1 MTIVALI
8 DFSAVT
14 DRVFET
20 AATLATSLK
29 GRVVLFHVVQ
39 PSQMTTPANPTPEA
53 VEATLAAGEESADR
67 RLSRY
72 EKRLQ
77 LENVSVTKVLLRGV
91 PVPQIM
97 EWSAKL
103 GASFLVMGS
112 HGQGPVAGRLVG
124 SVTEGVLRQAKC
136 PVIIVPHPK
145 LSRSRQP
152 WL

>member
-20 AATLATSLK
+20 AANLAGSFK

-39 PSQMTTPANPTPEA
+39 PSQMATPANPTPEA
-53 VEATLAAGEESADR
+53 VEATMAAGEQSADR

-77 LENVSVTKVLLRGV
+77 LENVNVTKVLLRGV
-91 PVPQIM
+91 PVPQIL
-97 EWSAKL
+97 EWSTKL

-112 HGQGPVAGRLVG
+112 HGESPIAGRLVG
-124 SVTEGVLRQAKC
+124 SNTEGVLRQARC
-136 PVIIVPHPK
+136 PVIVVPHPK

>member
-20 AATLATSLK
+20 ATNLADSLK

-39 PSQMTTPANPTPEA
+39 PSQVASPASPAPEA
-53 VEATLAAGEESADR
+53 VEAALAASEQSADH
-67 RLSRY
+67 RLGRY

-77 LENVSVTKVLLRGV
+77 LDSVGVTKVLLRGV
-91 PVPQIM
+91 PVPQIL
-97 EWSAKL
+97 EWSVKL

-112 HGQGPVAGRLVG
+112 HGQSPIAGRLVG
-124 SVTEGVLRQAKC
+124 SVTEGVLRQARC
-136 PVIIVPHPK
+136 PVIVVPHPK

-152 WL
+152 WP

>member
-8 DFSAVT
+8 DFSAAT

-20 AATLATSLK
+20 AATLADSLK

-39 PSQMTTPANPTPEA
+39 PSQLATPASPSPEV
-53 VEATLAAGEESADR
+53 VEAALAAGEQSADR

-77 LENVSVTKVLLRGV
+77 LDSVNGTKVLLRGS
-91 PVPQIM
+91 PVPQIL
-97 EWSAKL
+97 EWSGKL
-103 GASFLVMGS
+103 GAGFLVMGS
-112 HGQGPVAGRLVG
+112 HGQSPIAGRLTG
-124 SVTEGVLRQAKC
+124 SVTEGVLRQSRC
-136 PVIIVPHPK
+136 PVVVVPHPR

-152 WL
+152 WP

>member
-20 AATLATSLK
+20 ASALADSLK

-39 PSQMTTPANPTPEA
+39 PSQVTGAANASPEA
-53 VEATLAAGEESADR
+53 VAAALLAAEKAAEQ
-67 RLSRY
+67 RLARY

-77 LENVSVTKVLLRGV
+77 LDSINVTKTTLRGV
-91 PVPQIM
+91 PAPQIV
-97 EWSAKL
+97 EWSGKL
-103 GASFLVMGS
+103 GAAFLVMGS
-112 HGQGPVAGRLVG
+112 QGQNPTTSRLLG
-124 SVTEGVLRQAKC
+124 STTEGVLRAARC

-145 LSRSRQP
+145 LGRSRQP
-152 WL
+152 WP